1 MAVLGAYQQYS
12 TYYRDDRSDHTD
24 NHIDLFGFR
33 ILLLFHK
40 IIDPRA
46 KDENS
51 NDKTDD
57 FRKISSSILIR
68 MQSL

>member
-12 TYYRDDRSDHTD
+12 TYYRDDRPDQTD
-24 NHIDLFGFR
+24 NRIDLFGFR

-57 FRKISSSILIR
+57 FCKISSSILIS
-68 MQSL
+68 M

>member
-24 NHIDLFGFR
+24 NRIDLFGFQT
-33 ILLLFHK
+33 LLLLHK

-51 NDKTDD
+51 NDKTND
-57 FRKISSSILIR
+57 FRKISSSILIS
-68 MQSL
+68 M